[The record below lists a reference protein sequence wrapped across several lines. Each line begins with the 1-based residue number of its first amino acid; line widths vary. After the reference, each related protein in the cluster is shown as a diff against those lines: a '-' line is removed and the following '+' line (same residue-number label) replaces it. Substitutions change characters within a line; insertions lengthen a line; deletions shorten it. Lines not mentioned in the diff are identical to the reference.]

1 MAHVGRLG
9 MGVKAAF
16 RGQGIGKGLLKAALN
31 RAFGQG
37 LERVELEVFR
47 SNEPAVRLYEAHGF
61 LREGVKVGAR
71 KLDGRADDILL
82 FAAFKN
88 A

>member
-1 MAHVGRLG
+1 VAKGVGT
-9 MGVKAAF
+9 A
-16 RGQGIGKGLLKAALN
+16 LLKAAVN
-31 RAFGQG
+31 RAFKQG

-47 SNEPAVRLYEAHGF
+47 SNGAAVRLYEAHGF

-71 KLDGRADDILL
+71 MLDGMVDDLL
-82 FAAFKN
+82 LVATFKN